1 MLAAA
6 AAVDRQGEHNMKSET
21 ELGVA
26 HRHATKALW
35 RLYATVAFFGIVSPA
50 SADMVT
56 ITYRGTVAGGFD
68 QLGVFGT
75 PNTSLTGDRYTAVY
89 SFNTAI
95 GLNTSGGNVFNVFG
109 GPGTAAMGQPS
120 PALGASITIR
130 SHNENDDAGGDE
142 DNSTTHTVFI
152 DGSYFGQI
160 NSQPGF
166 LDAEVWGGPST
177 RAFTLVTKSALPA
190 TITGNYT
197 YEFQPSDVVFSEVQL
212 GSFVVNLSPTS
223 VTMFDSAT
231 VSVPIPNVGAGLPGL
246 ILASG
251 GLLGWWRR
259 RRQTV

>member
-1 MLAAA
+1 L
-6 AAVDRQGEHNMKSET
+6 
-21 ELGVA
+21 LGQL
-26 HRHATKALW
+26 T
-35 RLYATVAFFGIVSPA
+35 FG
-50 SADMVT
+50 T
-56 ITYRGTVAGGFD
+56 TYICIILENGTVQGGYD

-109 GPGTAAMGQPS
+109 GPGTAALGQPS
-120 PALGASITIR
+120 PALGASITIS
-130 SHNENDDAGGDE
+130 SHNEGDDEGGDE
-142 DNSTTHTVFI
+142 DHFPTHSVVI

-166 LDAEVWGGPST
+166 LDAEVWGGPNT
-177 RAFTLVTKSALPA
+177 IARTLVTKSVLPA

-197 YEFQPSDVVFSEVQL
+197 YEFKPSDVVFCAVQL

-223 VTMFDSAT
+223 VTMFDPAT
-231 VSVPIPNVGAGLPGL
+231 VSVPIPSVGAGLPGL
-246 ILASG
+246 ILACS

-259 RRQTV
+259 RQKIA

>member
-1 MLAAA
+1 
-6 AAVDRQGEHNMKSET
+6 MKKET
-21 ELGVA
+21 ELGVGPW
-26 HRHATKALW
+26 RATKALW

-56 ITYRGTVAGGFD
+56 VTYRGTVAGGFD

-75 PNTSLTGDRYTAVY
+75 PNTSLAGDRYIAVY

-109 GPGTAAMGQPS
+109 GPWTAALGQPS

-130 SHNENDDAGGDE
+130 SHNEDGDDDEGGDE
-142 DNSTTHTVFI
+142 DHSTHTVFI

-166 LDAEVWGGPST
+166 LDAEVWGGPNT

-197 YEFQPSDVVFSEVQL
+197 YAFQPGDVVFSAVQL
-212 GSFVVNLSPTS
+212 GSFVVNLSPTTL
-223 VTMFDSAT
+223 TMFDPAT

-246 ILASG
+246 IFAGG

-259 RRQTV
+259 RQKIA